1 MAGRGATLSLACAS
15 ANICGL
21 LAFPCESLRF
31 SAPPLCCAVRSRW
44 PEPNR
49 AEFSTLR
56 WILLRSIRPSEIPR
70 RRGELLELLE
80 KERRDTRVKRQIT
93 RTIFLFWNIYPDLFL
108 ITNGKWTSNSFLS
121 LSLGEGG
128 MDDEEFVSVTWNNY
142 FRERTI
148 LFPLDCECRF
158 LIRSLVQN
166 KFRV

>member
-1 MAGRGATLSLACAS
+1 MHTGQLIELTPPVMAGRGATLSLACAS

-56 WILLRSIRPSEIPR
+56 WMLLRSIRPSEIPR

-93 RTIFLFWNIYPDLFL
+93 RTIFLFSNIYLD
-108 ITNGKWTSNSFLS
+108 NEWKMNV
-121 LSLGEGG
+121 
-128 MDDEEFVSVTWNNY
+128 EFVPVFV
-142 FRERTI
+142 FRRRRNGRRRI
-148 LFPLDCECRF
+148 C
-158 LIRSLVQN
+158 
-166 KFRV
+166 FRYLE